1 MCFFWSIVDLQCC
14 VTFCITANWVESKK
28 MVQMNFFAKQ
38 KWSYRCYV
46 CLNPLPSRGEHG
58 AVCRRGR
65 RGNRGCRPC
74 GALSSRSAQAA
85 GGPAR
90 EGHPRVSGGES
101 CSDRRAHTLGGL
113 PGPTSFP
120 RAVPRLEGEGS
131 MKSSFYTQSRLYCI
145 SVSKWKECGKPFH
158 PVLSLRGYL

>member
-1 MCFFWSIVDLQCC
+1 
-14 VTFCITANWVESKK
+14 
-28 MVQMNFFAKQ
+28 MNFFAKQ
-38 KWSYRCYV
+38 KWSYRCYI
-46 CLNPLPSRGEHG
+46 CFNPLPSRGEHG

-101 CSDRRAHTLGGL
+101 CSDRHAHTLRGL
-113 PGPTSFP
+113 PGPTSSP

-131 MKSSFYTQSRLYCI
+131 MKSSFLYP
-145 SVSKWKECGKPFH
+145 VSSLLHLYLQMKGMWKTFS
-158 PVLSLRGYL
+158 PVLSLTGYL